1 MSITVAQLLK
11 MSYKKQKKF
20 KQSSY
25 KEIHRTNVGMTL
37 QRKKTRL
44 VKSRKV

>member
-20 KQSSY
+20 KPSSL
-25 KEIHRTNVGMTL
+25 KEINRTNVGMTL

-44 VKSRKV
+44 VK